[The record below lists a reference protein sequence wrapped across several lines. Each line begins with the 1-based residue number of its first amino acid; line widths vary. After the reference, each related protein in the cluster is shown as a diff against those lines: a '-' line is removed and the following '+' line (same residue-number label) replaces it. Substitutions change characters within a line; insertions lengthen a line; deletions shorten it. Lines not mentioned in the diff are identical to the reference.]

1 MKVSCLQENLNK
13 ALGIVGRAVASK
25 TTLPITTNILLSTD
39 NGRLRLAATNLEI
52 AITAW
57 IGADVQEDGAL
68 AVPARLLSEFVGS
81 LPKDKVE
88 LAVSARTRTLTMRCA
103 RVEARINGFE
113 SEDFPPIPTITEG
126 PTATVDPE
134 DLRQAIA
141 QVVFA
146 AATDE
151 SRPVLTGVHCR
162 FEGDQVILAAAD
174 GFRLSVREVPLAG
187 AVSEPTEVIVPAR
200 TLAELNRA
208 LADEEDPVEI
218 VVTPAHNQVLF
229 HLKSVEIV
237 SQLITGN
244 FPNYRQLIPGSFATR
259 TVVNTSSFLEATRRA
274 SIFARDSSGIV
285 RIQIAPSEDLSTGR
299 LLTSARA
306 EEVGD
311 NVDELEAV
319 VEGDNTKIAF
329 NAKYLQDVLGCLNTS
344 QVALETKDASS
355 PGVIRPVGTNSFV
368 HVIMPMFVQW

>member
-1 MKVSCLQENLNK
+1 MKLSCLQENLNK

-88 LAVSARTRTLTMRCA
+88 LAVSARTRTLTMHCA

-162 FEGDQVILAAAD
+162 FEGNQLVLAAAD
-174 GFRLSVREVPLAG
+174 
-187 AVSEPTEVIVPAR
+187 
-200 TLAELNRA
+200 
-208 LADEEDPVEI
+208 
-218 VVTPAHNQVLF
+218 
-229 HLKSVEIV
+229 
-237 SQLITGN
+237 
-244 FPNYRQLIPGSFATR
+244 
-259 TVVNTSSFLEATRRA
+259 
-274 SIFARDSSGIV
+274 
-285 RIQIAPSEDLSTGR
+285 
-299 LLTSARA
+299 
-306 EEVGD
+306 
-311 NVDELEAV
+311 
-319 VEGDNTKIAF
+319 
-329 NAKYLQDVLGCLNTS
+329 
-344 QVALETKDASS
+344 
-355 PGVIRPVGTNSFV
+355 
-368 HVIMPMFVQW
+368 

>member
-1 MKVSCLQENLNK
+1 LNK
-13 ALGIVGRAVASK
+13 ALGIVGRAVAAK

-57 IGADVQEDGAL
+57 IGAEVQEEGAL

-88 LAVSARTRTLTMRCA
+88 LNVSARTRTLAVRCA
-103 RVEARINGFE
+103 RIEARINGFE
-113 SEDFPPIPTITEG
+113 SEDFPPIPTITDG
-126 PTATVDPE
+126 PTATIDPE
-134 DLRQAIA
+134 ELRLGIA

-162 FEGDQVILAAAD
+162 FEGDQLTLAAAD
-174 GFRLSVREVPLAG
+174 GFRLSVREVTLDG
-187 AVSEPTEVIVPAR
+187 AVSEPIEVIVPAR
-200 TLAELNRA
+200 TLAELSRA
-208 LADEEDPVEI
+208 LGDEEDAVEI
-218 VVTPAHNQVLF
+218 VVTPAHNQILF
-229 HLKSVEIV
+229 HLKSIEIV

-244 FPNYRQLIPGSFATR
+244 FPNYRQLIPASYSTR
-259 TVVNTSSFLEATRRA
+259 TVVGTGAFLEATRRA

-285 RIQIAPSEDLSTGR
+285 RLQVSPGEELETGR

-311 NVDELEAV
+311 NVDEIEAV
-319 VEGDNTKIAF
+319 VEGDSAKIAF
-329 NAKYLQDVLGCLNTS
+329 NAKYLQDVLGCLDTG

-355 PGVIRPVGTNSFV
+355 PGVIRPVGKNSFT